1 MRKIVLEKN
10 KKRTITD
17 QYGEKIVV
25 ANVDDKYYIS
35 ASNQTFGP
43 FREILY
49 VQSKDNNNDLF
60 FNGFNLTKSVVLR
73 MGYDGIK
80 LVEEIDTSEIVENV
94 IRKHA
99 KFINFDDCEFL
110 GAVGNYRLYKDL
122 QGRFFAVD
130 ITKPL
135 KPETKYRKFDSYT
148 ELIYHGYINGVKLY
162 NQDVSFEYENKPIK
176 DYLTDLKKNMAYLY
190 GNSRLIERAN
200 IILPKIQWL
209 KKVVGVENFIKGNFD
224 LKIYKSGYKIIDMK
238 QSIDEI
244 LSYDKID
251 KSGREFIAYACFED
265 PDLFRT
271 PLSQD
276 EILSNTFIRQL
287 VKKVFDKYSQTINT
301 PAIQITIDGRSKVY
315 KFDTTVIEEIKVP
328 KNCNLVIKSIHT
340 NKKSCK
346 DKEEYITIANLI
358 YKKLLEMYKQ
368 YIDLNSKGTESY
380 LRGRNNDR

>member
-1 MRKIVLEKN
+1 MI
-10 KKRTITD
+10 
-17 QYGEKIVV
+17 
-25 ANVDDKYYIS
+25 
-35 ASNQTFGP
+35 
-43 FREILY
+43 
-49 VQSKDNNNDLF
+49 
-60 FNGFNLTKSVVLR
+60 
-73 MGYDGIK
+73 
-80 LVEEIDTSEIVENV
+80 
-94 IRKHA
+94 
-99 KFINFDDCEFL
+99 
-110 GAVGNYRLYKDL
+110 
-122 QGRFFAVD
+122 
-130 ITKPL
+130 
-135 KPETKYRKFDSYT
+135 
-148 ELIYHGYINGVKLY
+148 
-162 NQDVSFEYENKPIK
+162 
-176 DYLTDLKKNMAYLY
+176 
-190 GNSRLIERAN
+190 
-200 IILPKIQWL
+200 
-209 KKVVGVENFIKGNFD
+209 
-224 LKIYKSGYKIIDMK
+224 
-238 QSIDEI
+238 
-244 LSYDKID
+244 KID